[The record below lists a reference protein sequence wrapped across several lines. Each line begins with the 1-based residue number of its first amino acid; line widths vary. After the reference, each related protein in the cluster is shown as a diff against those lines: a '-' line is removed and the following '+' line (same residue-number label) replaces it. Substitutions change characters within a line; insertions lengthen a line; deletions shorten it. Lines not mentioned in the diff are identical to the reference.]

1 MADATIE
8 IQRPRVRSAP
18 ERAIRGIGDAGING
32 LAGLGAHLNFYA
44 RALGDIPFALRRR
57 SEIIRHISDITI
69 GAGAL
74 IAGAGTAGVIFFM
87 AFFTGTQV
95 GLEGFKS
102 LELIGA
108 EAFAG
113 FVSAFAN
120 TREITPIIAGITL
133 AAQVGAGFTAELG
146 AMRISEE
153 IDATEVI
160 AVRPIPYLVST
171 RIVAAIVAVIPLYLI
186 SLFSSYVATRFMVVS
201 YLGLSGGTY
210 AHYFTLFLP
219 AADVIYSLAKALI
232 FAVVV
237 VLIHCYYGYYAS
249 GGPAG
254 VGVAVGR
261 AIRTSIVAINILNL
275 IMSAIFWGTGE
286 TVRIAG

>member
-1 MADATIE
+1 VAEVALERKPGAPI
-8 IQRPRVRSAP
+8 RVLQ
-18 ERAIRGIGDAGING
+18 GIGDTVLRG
-32 LAGLGAHLNFYA
+32 LSGLGEHLNFYV
-44 RALGDIPFALRRR
+44 RALVDIPFALRRR
-57 SEIIRHISDITI
+57 GEIIRHISDITI

-95 GLEGFKS
+95 GLEGFKG
-102 LELIGA
+102 LQLIGA
-108 EAFAG
+108 EAFTG

-171 RIVAAIVAVIPLYLI
+171 RIVAAVIAVMPLYLI
-186 SLFSSYVATRFMVVS
+186 SLFSSYIATRYMVVN

-219 AADVIYSLAKALI
+219 PADIIYSLAKALI
-232 FAVVV
+232 FAVLV

-261 AIRTSIVAINILNL
+261 AIRTSITTILIVNL
-275 IMSAIFWGTGE
+275 IMSAIFWGAGE

>member
-1 MADATIE
+1 MTDTTVE
-8 IQRPRVRSAP
+8 IPRTRTPSAP
-18 ERAIRGIGDAGING
+18 ARAIRSIGDAGING
-32 LAGLGAHLNFYA
+32 LAALGAHLFFYV

-57 SEIIRHISDITI
+57 SEILRHISDITI

-74 IAGAGTAGVIFFM
+74 VAGAGTAGVIFFM
-87 AFFTGTQV
+87 SFFTGTQV
-95 GLEGFKS
+95 GLEGFKG

-108 EAFAG
+108 EAFTG

-120 TREITPIIAGITL
+120 TREITPLIAGITL

-171 RIVAAIVAVIPLYLI
+171 RIVAAFIAVIPLYLI
-186 SLFSSYVATRFMVVS
+186 SLFGSYYATKFMVVDF
-201 YLGLSGGTY
+201 LGLSGGTY
-210 AHYFTLFLP
+210 DHYFTLFLP
-219 AADVIYSLAKALI
+219 AIDVIYSLAKVLV

-261 AIRTSIVAINILNL
+261 AIRTSIVAINIINL
-275 IMSAIFWGTGE
+275 VMSAIFWGATD

>member
-1 MADATIE
+1 MASDAAAI
-8 IQRPRVRSAP
+8 PVRAL
-18 ERAIRGIGDAGING
+18 RGLGDAVVRG
-32 LAGLGAHLNFYA
+32 LAALGAHLAFYA
-44 RALGDIPFALRRR
+44 RSLGAIPFALRRR
-57 SEIIRHISDITI
+57 DEIFRHVSDIAI

-74 IAGAGTAGVIFFM
+74 IAGAGTAGVFFFM

-95 GLEGFKS
+95 GLEGFKG
-102 LELIGA
+102 LQLIGA
-108 EAFAG
+108 EAFTG

-120 TREITPIIAGITL
+120 TREITPIIAGIAL

-153 IDATEVI
+153 VDALEVM
-160 AVRPIPYLVST
+160 AVRPIPYLVAS
-171 RIVAAIVAVIPLYLI
+171 RIVAALVAVIPLYLI
-186 SLFSSYVATRFMVVS
+186 ALFSSYIATRFMVVS

-210 AHYFTLFLP
+210 SHYFTLFLP
-219 AADVIYSLAKALI
+219 PVDVIYSLAK
-232 FAVVV
+232 VVIYAILV
-237 VLIHCYYGYYAS
+237 VLIHCYYGYNAS

-261 AIRTSIVAINILNL
+261 AIRTSIVVILIVNL
-275 IMSAIFWGTGE
+275 VLSAVFWGAGE

>member
-1 MADATIE
+1 MSMAV
-8 IQRPRVRSAP
+8 RVLQ
-18 ERAIRGIGDAGING
+18 GIGDPVIRGFS
-32 LAGLGAHLNFYA
+32 GLGAHLGFYA
-44 RALGDIPFALRRR
+44 KSLGDIPFALRRR
-57 SEIIRHISDITI
+57 SEIFRHISDITI

-74 IAGAGTAGVIFFM
+74 VAGAGTAGVIFFM

-95 GLEGFKS
+95 GLEGFKG
-102 LELIGA
+102 LQLIGA
-108 EAFAG
+108 EAFTG

-120 TREITPIIAGITL
+120 TREITPLIAGITL

-171 RIVAAIVAVIPLYLI
+171 RIVAAFVAVIPLYLI
-186 SLFSSYVATRFMVVS
+186 SLFASYYATKFMVVN

-219 AADVIYSLAKALI
+219 ATDVIYSLVKALV

-261 AIRTSIVAINILNL
+261 AIRTSIVAINIINL
-275 IMSAIFWGTGE
+275 VMSALFWGAGE